1 MIFFK
6 WAIFFNTLRDMCGPI
21 LSTHVFISSHDFL
34 SVLCSY
40 EAYVLWLFFK
50 LLLQFADGSET
61 LSAKL
66 EKVPQMKYSMPFCCF
81 HIKPGR
87 IFLHRCQQM
96 ILQFVYVKLGM
107 TATILVTE
115 LLDVYGEGSFAVNRA
130 YLWVTIVYNIT
141 ITISLYFL
149 VLFYEATKEIL
160 AEYKPIA
167 KFLTVKAIIF
177 FSFWQSVAVAVAM
190 KVGVVRDYNGF
201 PAAEMG
207 LYIQDVLICIEMV
220 PIAIAMGY
228 TFGYSTF
235 KKPKDQREE
244 LQMREIPRRIIDNFI
259 DMANFVDV
267 IRDTADA
274 VRKEPERR
282 VVAGQFLDMPLD
294 EQQKQILEQGWLS
307 KKGDDLAKLWQ
318 KRFCAV
324 IKEPLGLV
332 YFRSNPYDVNAA
344 AKGKPA
350 EPRGFIDFK
359 EVSAV
364 YAKRPMGFN
373 LVTGART
380 WRFNAFSVAERDH
393 WLKSLQTVIDNMPRS
408 DDPVALGVD
417 SELSAVPLD
426 EVSLDGIGS
435 SPSRPPAVSRVATA
449 TGLSADL
456 DAGAADND
464 DEYTL
469 DNI

>member
-1 MIFFK
+1 
-6 WAIFFNTLRDMCGPI
+6 
-21 LSTHVFISSHDFL
+21 
-34 SVLCSY
+34 
-40 EAYVLWLFFK
+40 
-50 LLLQFADGSET
+50 
-61 LSAKL
+61 
-66 EKVPQMKYSMPFCCF
+66 MKYSMPFCCF

-107 TATILVTE
+107 TATIFITE
-115 LLDVYGEGSFAVNRA
+115 LLHVYEEGSFAVNRG
-130 YLWVTIVYNIT
+130 YLWVTVVYNIT

-149 VLFYEATKEIL
+149 VLFYEATKDIL

-190 KVGVVRDYNGF
+190 KVGLVRDYRGF

-207 LYIQDVLICIEMV
+207 LYIQDVLICVEMV
-220 PIAIAMGY
+220 PIAIATAY
-228 TFGYSTF
+228 TFGYSSF
-235 KKPKDQREE
+235 KKPKDEREE
-244 LQMREIPRRIIDNFI
+244 LRMHQVPRRILDNFI
-259 DMANFVDV
+259 DMANFTDV

-274 VRKEPERR
+274 VKKEPVRN
-282 VVAGQFLDMPLD
+282 VVAGQFLSMPIE
-294 EQQKQILEQGWLS
+294 EQQKFVLEQGWLS
-307 KKGDDLAKLWQ
+307 KKGDDIAKLWQ
-318 KRFCAV
+318 KRFCVV

-332 YFRSNPYDVNAA
+332 YFRSNPYDLAAA

-350 EPRGFIDFK
+350 EARGFIDFK

-380 WRFNAFSVAERDH
+380 WRFNAFSGPERDH
-393 WLKSLQTVIDNMPRS
+393 WLKSLQTIIDNMPREEE
-408 DDPVALGVD
+408 GVTAGID
-417 SELSAVPLD
+417 SELSGVPLD
-426 EVSLDGIGS
+426 EVSLDSVGA
-435 SPSRPPAVSRVATA
+435 SPAAPRTLTRTPQE
-449 TGLSADL
+449 TGMSADL
-456 DAGAADND
+456 DAGSPNEDE
-464 DEYTL
+464 EYTL